1 MDKKILIGNSFP
13 LSLIRKNKVEIQKVP
28 LINFKRCLNDAEIF
42 SFWGH
47 RNTLKVAEQIL
58 GVSLE
63 PRTERPAIE
72 LNELCLPTL
81 YGETFDECWV
91 LSPNYI
97 QGFRPSI
104 GEEVKEDQISDWIVL
119 KINWK
124 KEISNGVW
132 SKFVGKT

>member
-13 LSLIRKNKVEIQKVP
+13 LSLIRKNKVEIQEVP
-28 LINFKRCLNDAEIF
+28 LINFKRCLKDAEIF

-104 GEEVKEDQISDWIVL
+104 GEEVKEEQISDWIVL

-124 KEISNGVW
+124 KETPNE
-132 SKFVGKT
+132 

>member
-13 LSLIRKNKVEIQKVP
+13 LSLIRKNKVEIQEVP
-28 LINFKRCLNDAEIF
+28 LESFKQHLINSEIF

-58 GVSLE
+58 GVCLE

-72 LNELCLPTL
+72 LNEMCLPTL
-81 YGETFDECWV
+81 YGESFDECWV

-104 GEEVKEDQISDWIVL
+104 GEEVREEQISDWIVL

-124 KEISNGVW
+124 KETPNE
-132 SKFVGKT
+132 

>member
-13 LSLIRKNKVEIQKVP
+13 LSLIRKNKVEIQEVP

-124 KEISNGVW
+124 KETSNE
-132 SKFVGKT
+132 

>member
-13 LSLIRKNKVEIQKVP
+13 LSLIRKNKVEIQEVP
-28 LINFKRCLNDAEIF
+28 LESFKQYLTNSEIF

-58 GVSLE
+58 GVCLE
-63 PRTERPAIE
+63 PRAERPAIE
-72 LNELCLPTL
+72 LNEMCLPTL
-81 YGETFDECWV
+81 YGECWV

-104 GEEVKEDQISDWIVL
+104 GEEVREEQISDWIVL

-124 KEISNGVW
+124 KETPNE
-132 SKFVGKT
+132 